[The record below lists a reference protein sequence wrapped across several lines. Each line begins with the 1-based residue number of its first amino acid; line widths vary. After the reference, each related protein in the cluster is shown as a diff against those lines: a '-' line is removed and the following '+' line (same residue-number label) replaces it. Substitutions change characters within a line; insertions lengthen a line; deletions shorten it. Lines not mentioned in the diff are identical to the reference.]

1 MAKKDLI
8 TTIPSDIEARKRLSK
23 TINEAVELRIKIKDN
38 QESLRDLIAV
48 EKEDRDFCPKFLKT
62 LIDGEFDKQ
71 YAAEKARRQL
81 EDKVEQLNEL
91 DILMGRKKDEA
102 TADAEDGEE

>member
-8 TTIPSDIEARKRLSK
+8 ATIPSDPAARKRLSD
-23 TINEAVELRIKIKDN
+23 TINEAVKLRIGIKDS
-38 QESLRDLIAV
+38 QESLRDLIKV

-71 YAAEKARRQL
+71 YAAEKARRNL
-81 EDKVEQLNEL
+81 EGKIEQLNEL
-91 DILMGRKKDEA
+91 DILMGRKAEPE
-102 TADAEDGEE
+102 AEDGEE

>member
-23 TINEAVELRIKIKDN
+23 TVSEAVKLRIDIKDM
-38 QESLRDLIAV
+38 QESLRDLIKV
-48 EKEDRDFCPKFLKT
+48 EKDDRDFCPKFLKT

-71 YAAEKARRQL
+71 YAAEKARRNL
-81 EDKVEQLNEL
+81 EGKIEQLNEL
-91 DILMGRKKDEA
+91 DILMGRKVQFTEADVEADE
-102 TADAEDGEE
+102 

>member
-8 TTIPSDIEARKRLSK
+8 ATIPSDIDARKRLSQ
-23 TINEAVELRIKIKDN
+23 TVNEAVKLRIEIKDK
-38 QESLRDLIAV
+38 QEQLRDLIAV

-71 YAAEKARRQL
+71 YTAEKARRKL
-81 EDKVEQLNEL
+81 EDKIEQLNEL
-91 DILMGRKKDEA
+91 DILMGRKS
-102 TADAEDGEE
+102 AEEE

>member
-23 TINEAVELRIKIKDN
+23 TVSEAVKLRIDIKDM
-38 QESLRDLIAV
+38 QESLRDLIKV
-48 EKEDRDFCPKFLKT
+48 EKDDRDFCPKFLKT

-71 YAAEKARRQL
+71 YAAEKARRNL
-81 EDKVEQLNEL
+81 EGKIEQLNEL
-91 DILMGRKKDEA
+91 DILMGRSAKPAEA
-102 TADAEDGEE
+102 QEDDQE